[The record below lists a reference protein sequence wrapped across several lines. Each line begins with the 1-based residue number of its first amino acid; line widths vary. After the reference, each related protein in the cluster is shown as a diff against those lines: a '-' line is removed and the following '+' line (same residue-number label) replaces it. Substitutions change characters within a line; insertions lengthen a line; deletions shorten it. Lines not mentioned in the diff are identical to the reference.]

1 VVEVEN
7 IIKVSGTGDLKE
19 AIKKY
24 LLTFKEQEAYIVDR
38 SIYARFGEIFK
49 DGINAYSE
57 YDLFIERVYKKKFVK
72 MLEKEIS
79 HYETLDMDILEV
91 YTDNINFLKNVADM
105 VVEAEIDE
113 VNKAKMIVSDIEK
126 IIPNMKPVAD
136 KVNLP
141 FFVNNVTEEEIP
153 LIALADVTD
162 EALDEWAEKLTM
174 FTECHKSIVTPLLM
188 STSINK
194 DGLTVSKINSVYWY
208 DIIVR

>member
-1 VVEVEN
+1 MEN
-7 IIKVSGTGDLKE
+7 IIKVSGTNSLQE

-24 LLTFKEQEAYIVDR
+24 LRAFKEQEAYIVDR
-38 SIYARFGEIFK
+38 SIYARFGDIFK
-49 DGINAYSE
+49 DGINSYSE

-72 MLEKEIS
+72 MIEKEVS

-91 YTDNINFLKNVADM
+91 YTENINFLKNVADM
-105 VVEAEIDE
+105 VVEAEVEE
-113 VNKAKMIVSDIEK
+113 VDKAKMIVSDIEK
-126 IIPNMKPVAD
+126 IIPDMKPVTD
-136 KVNLP
+136 KVVLP

-153 LIALADVTD
+153 LIALKDVTD

-208 DIIVR
+208 DLVIR